1 MVVEVRLIS
10 KLLFF
15 FIEFAMLVDPEGLPP
30 PQDDDNNNEGDDL

>member
-10 KLLFF
+10 KLLF